1 MYHFRVQELE
11 SRSEVRH
18 RPATRGCRGRPD
30 GLRSQDL
37 GEAGC
42 DAALLCNGGVFMNAR
57 SFLALAGLAVLSLVF
72 VPAAN
77 TRDRPFST
85 SRLAVRPVI
94 DPLVARLQAVSARRG
109 SSRLV
114 PTDF

>member
-57 SFLALAGLAVLSLVF
+57 SFLALAGAGSAVAGLRAGGKHAGPAVF
-72 VPAAN
+72 DQSACGA
-77 TRDRPFST
+77 TRH
-85 SRLAVRPVI
+85 
-94 DPLVARLQAVSARRG
+94 
-109 SSRLV
+109 
-114 PTDF
+114 